1 MNKTTV
7 IMIFVIGII
16 ALSSMNAIA
25 FVFDAEWINVAMVMD
40 ATVIGALITKFLNG
54 KR

>member
-1 MNKTTV
+1 MSKITD

-16 ALSSMNAIA
+16 ALLSMNAIA
-25 FVFDAEWINVAMVMD
+25 FIFDAEWINVAMVMD
-40 ATVIGALITKFLNG
+40 ATFIGALITKFLNG